1 MASEAQIQA
10 NQENAKHSTGPR
22 SPEGKQRVALNALKH
37 GLTGKQVV
45 LYNEKPE
52 DFDAFRGSLWDDL
65 DPHGML
71 EGVLVDKIVADAWRL
86 RRVPLLEAA
95 MHACIKR
102 ERDLNLVRKK
112 FEDLREATIARVKA
126 EAKAS
131 EGNTRTVQLPK
142 EEFLA
147 IQAAEKELMT
157 NSDNASFEITRTLK
171 LHAGSFENLSRR
183 EEALAKSMLRSL
195 NELERI
201 QRRRGGEALPAPVS
215 VNVDVD
221 VNHNSGDGSLSE
233 AVTAESKPGILAESS
248 ANDDFRP
255 KSWSV

>member
-22 SPEGKQRVALNALKH
+22 SPGGKQRVALNALKH

-52 DFDAFRGSLWDDL
+52 DFDAFRGSLWEDL
-65 DPHGML
+65 DAQGML

-95 MHACIKR
+95 MHACIKK
-102 ERDLNLVRKK
+102 ERDLILVRKK
-112 FEDLREATIARVKA
+112 LEDLREATIASAKA

-131 EGNTRTVQLPK
+131 EGNMRTVQLPK
-142 EEFLA
+142 EQFLELK
-147 IQAAEKELMT
+147 AAEKELMS
-157 NSDNASFEITRTLK
+157 NSDDASFEITRTLK
-171 LHAGSFENLSRR
+171 LHAGSFENLYRR

-201 QRRRGGEALPAPVS
+201 QRRRAGETVPAPAS

-221 VNHNSGDGSLSE
+221 VNHNGGDGYLSE
-233 AVTAESKPGILAESS
+233 AVTAEGKAVILAE
-248 ANDDFRP
+248 APVDDDFRP

>member
-1 MASEAQIQA
+1 MASEARIQA

-52 DFDAFRGSLWDDL
+52 DFDAFRASLWDDL
-65 DPHGML
+65 DPKGML

-102 ERDLNLVRKK
+102 ERDLMLVRKK
-112 FEDLREATIARVKA
+112 FEDLRAATIASAKA

-142 EEFLA
+142 EQFLA
-147 IQAAEKELMT
+147 LKAAETELMS
-157 NSDNASFEITRTLK
+157 NSDDASFEITRTLR
-171 LHAGSFENLSRR
+171 LHPGSFENLSRR

-201 QRRRGGEALPAPVS
+201 QRRRAGETVPAPTA
-215 VNVDVD
+215 VNVDVE
-221 VNHNSGDGSLSE
+221 VNHNGGDGSLSE
-233 AVTAESKPGILAESS
+233 AVTAEGEAEILAEPS
-248 ANDDFRP
+248 ADDDFRP